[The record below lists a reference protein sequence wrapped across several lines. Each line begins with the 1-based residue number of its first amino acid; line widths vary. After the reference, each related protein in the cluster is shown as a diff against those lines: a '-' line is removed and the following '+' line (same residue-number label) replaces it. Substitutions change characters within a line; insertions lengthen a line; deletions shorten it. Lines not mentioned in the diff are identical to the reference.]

1 MKGQALDPQV
11 RKTLEDI
18 WWHGVCAVQGR
29 ASVAKTLRA
38 AQVARPDHI
47 LAIGKAAAA
56 MVEGAHEVF
65 GANIPALV
73 VTKYG
78 HAGSLPPACEVIEAA
93 HPVPDEN
100 SLIAGHALFQQV
112 QHLAPG
118 AHLLMLVS
126 GGASALAELPEP
138 GITLAGLQSENA
150 RMLSEGLDI
159 HAMNARRKTLSRI
172 KGGKLL
178 AAFKGELVTTC
189 AISDVEGDDLSVIGS
204 GIGNAPDDAGF
215 SFDPY
220 IVASNRVARAA
231 AADRA
236 TALGLN
242 VMTDA
247 ETLYGDVQDLAHS
260 VGEMLRHAPPGVHIL
275 GGEPTVVLPPD
286 PGQGGRNQALALAL
300 AKEISGMIGLAVLV
314 GGTDGTDGPT
324 DAAGG
329 LISGATWREDGT
341 RALKRADS
349 GRFLEA
355 HDALFVTGPTGT
367 NVMDLLVALKT

>member
-1 MKGQALDPQV
+1 MDPQM
-11 RKTLEDI
+11 RKTVEDI
-18 WWHGVCAVQGR
+18 WWHGVRAVQGR
-29 ASVAKTLRA
+29 ACVARALRDE
-38 AQVARPDHI
+38 QVARPDRI

-65 GANIPALV
+65 GADIPALV

-78 HAGSLPPACEVIEAA
+78 HAGDLPPSCEVIEAA

-100 SLIAGHALFQQV
+100 TLIAGHALFQQV
-112 QHLAPG
+112 QHMSPG
-118 AHLLMLVS
+118 THLLMLVS

-138 GITLAGLQSENA
+138 GTTLASLQAENA
-150 RMLSEGLDI
+150 RMLAEGLDI
-159 HAMNARRKTLSRI
+159 HAMNARRKELSQI

-178 AAFKGELVTTC
+178 AGFKGELVTTC
-189 AISDVEGDDLSVIGS
+189 AISDVEGDALSVIGS
-204 GIGNAPDDAGF
+204 GIGNAPEDAAF
-215 SFDPY
+215 SFDPF
-220 IVASNRVARAA
+220 IVASNHIARAA
-231 AADRA
+231 AAERA

-242 VMTDA
+242 VMTDT
-247 ETLYGDVQDLAHS
+247 ETLYGDVEDLARS

-275 GGEPTVVLPPD
+275 GGEPTVILPPD

-300 AKEISGMIGLAVLV
+300 SREISGMLNLAVLV

-324 DAAGG
+324 EAAGG
-329 LISGATWREDGT
+329 IVGGATWREEGA
-341 RALKRADS
+341 RALKRAES
-349 GRFLEA
+349 GLFLEA